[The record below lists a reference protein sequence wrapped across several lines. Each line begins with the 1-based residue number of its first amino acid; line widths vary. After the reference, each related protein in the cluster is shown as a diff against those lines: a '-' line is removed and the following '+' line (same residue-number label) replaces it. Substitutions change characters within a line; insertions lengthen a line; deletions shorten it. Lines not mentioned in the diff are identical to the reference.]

1 MSVRSV
7 LRECALDLLDTEPNV
22 TVEQVVNCAYRR
34 HGETFAE
41 ESERLVLASA
51 RTEVAR
57 LMRDMI
63 DDDDDEQQLPG
74 FGLPSAICVQSPNGT
89 YYVRA
94 DKATWPELQA
104 GRRVRSDNVE
114 AATRKLDRY
123 DDALAELEPF
133 MAGDDEITVGKA
145 VAMMAEVAS

>member
-1 MSVRSV
+1 MHEWLS
-7 LRECALDLLDTEPNV
+7 EPFD
-22 TVEQVVNCAYRR
+22 VE
-34 HGETFAE
+34 T
-41 ESERLVLASA
+41 

-63 DDDDDEQQLPG
+63 DDDDGEQQSLPG

-114 AATRKLDRY
+114 AAARKLRRY

-133 MAGDDEITVGKA
+133 MADDEERTVAQA
-145 VAMMAEVAS
+145 VALMAEAAA